1 MCKAIGRECDK
12 CGGNDWKIDYS
23 VEIQSAEET
32 IPKSRGSKRRQSV
45 PWWDDNSSKAIK
57 MRNRIFRQLKVHHTL
72 DTLTQYHR
80 AQVVVRRTIRSAK
93 WTYWRQYRSTI
104 GRETQLAEV
113 WGMVRKINGLKSN
126 FEIPVTHSNNMT
138 AINII
143 EKAEL
148 LAKTF
153 VKIHSSENL
162 SEKAK
167 LCRDKTLAQNTGITE
182 RRASSGEDLDL
193 SFTLF
198 ELRRAILNA

>member
-1 MCKAIGRECDK
+1 M
-12 CGGNDWKIDYS
+12 
-23 VEIQSAEET
+23 
-32 IPKSRGSKRRQSV
+32 

-72 DTLTQYHR
+72 D
-80 AQVVVRRTIRSAK
+80 
-93 WTYWRQYRSTI
+93 
-104 GRETQLAEV
+104 
-113 WGMVRKINGLKSN
+113 
-126 FEIPVTHSNNMT
+126 THSNNMT

-167 LCRDKTLAQNTGITE
+167 LCRDKNPCTKYRNYRKKGII
-182 RRASSGEDLDL
+182 RRRPR
-193 SFTLF
+193 FIIYF
-198 ELRRAILNA
+198 I